1 MYSCYP
7 GGLLN
12 HCFKAAKF
20 AVKIN
25 ELLPENMRTETSSIL
40 KCVFLSQ
47 VGKTFMF
54 KLNDNEWQRK
64 TLGKMYEFTDSDVS
78 MKAGER
84 SVYYATKFGVT
95 LTEEE
100 ILVRPNFYQLG
111 EFVQQRYWQSKK
123 DLEGQQFYD
132 DEMKEI
138 V

>member
-1 MYSCYP
+1 M
-7 GGLLN
+7 
-12 HCFKAAKF
+12 
-20 AVKIN
+20 
-25 ELLPENMRTETSSIL
+25 SI
-40 KCVFLSQ
+40 K
-47 VGKTFMF
+47 
-54 KLNDNEWQRK
+54 
-64 TLGKMYEFTDSDVS
+64 
-78 MKAGER
+78 
-84 SVYYATKFGVT
+84 VT